1 MFRHLKTKLTL
12 AYGGLLGLILLAVA
26 GLVLVSVARS
36 ARGNVDAELQATASV
51 YERLWQV
58 NEAQLADNADVMSR
72 DFGFREAVA
81 THDSETIASALE
93 NLRNRLGLAR
103 AFLVFDDGH
112 ALEAGQSRA
121 LDTPVAVMDAVLAD
135 DRASGLL
142 AISGIQYQAVSA
154 PVMAPTRVGWVIFA
168 SRLDTAE
175 LHELES
181 LSAIKLSA
189 SIVAADSAGD
199 VTPWRRSGPCWWP
212 SHSLPSAVSVFWSCA
227 AGSYPAP

>member
-36 ARGNVDAELQATASV
+36 ARVNVGAELQATASV

-58 NEAQLADNADVMSR
+58 NEAQLADNADLMSR

-81 THDSETIASALE
+81 TRDSETVASALE

-103 AFLVFDDGH
+103 AFLVFEDGS
-112 ALEAGQSRA
+112 ALEAGQSRS
-121 LDTPVAVMDAVLAD
+121 LTTPSEVMDAVLAD

-142 AISGIQYQAVSA
+142 AISGVQYQAVSA
-154 PVMAPTRVGWVIFA
+154 PVSAG
-168 SRLDTAE
+168 
-175 LHELES
+175 
-181 LSAIKLSA
+181 LSSHPA
-189 SIVAADSAGD
+189 SIRTSCTNLRAFRQLIFPRPLCPQ
-199 VTPWRRSGPCWWP
+199 TRRATS
-212 SHSLPSAVSVFWSCA
+212 SCRLSRT
-227 AGSYPAP
+227 G